1 MAINT
6 VANIKLAVGSFLNR
20 SDLTALIPDFIELAQ
35 ARINREVRVPQML
48 TRSDLATVDAQYE
61 DVPSGWLETVRFSLL
76 TTPVRHLDYLT
87 PEELAYNRQ
96 TLGGTTGKPLY
107 YTVVANTS
115 GTNAFEF
122 LPSPDAAYGATHL
135 YYTALDL
142 TTANWLLTSHPDI
155 VLYGALCEA
164 EPYVMHDER
173 VPLWKAKYD
182 EALASLK
189 KSGANRAIT
198 GTPAIRPRS
207 FG

>member
-35 ARINREVRVPQML
+35 AKLNRDVRVPQML
-48 TRSDLATVDAQYE
+48 TRSDLATIDAQYE
-61 DVPSGWLETVRFSLL
+61 TVPTGWLESQRYSLL
-76 TTPVRHLDYLT
+76 TTPVHQLKYLT
-87 PEELAYNRQ
+87 PEEMDYNRQ
-96 TLGGTTGKPLY
+96 FLGGTTGKPLY
-107 YTVVANTS
+107 FSVVADS
-115 GTNAFEF
+115 FEF
-122 LPSPDAAYGATHL
+122 LPTPDGTYAASHT

-142 TTANWLLTSHPDI
+142 TTTNWLLTSHPDV

-173 VPLWKAKYD
+173 FPLWKSKYD
-182 EALASLK
+182 EALASLDR
-189 KSGANRAIT
+189 SGSNRAIA
-198 GTPAIRPRS
+198 GTPTVRPRS

>member
-6 VANIKLAVGSFLNR
+6 PANIKLAVGSFLNR

-35 ARINREVRVPQML
+35 ARLNREVRVPQML

-61 DVPSGWLETVRFSLL
+61 DVPTGWLESVRFSLL
-76 TTPVRHLDYLT
+76 TTPVQPLTYLT
-87 PEELAYNRQ
+87 PEEMTYNRQ
-96 TLGGTTGKPLY
+96 TIGNSTGQPLY
-107 YTVVANTS
+107 FSVAANTS

-122 LPSPDAAYGATHL
+122 LPTPGAAYAASHL
-135 YYTALDL
+135 YYTAIDL
-142 TTANWLLTSHPDI
+142 TTTNWLLTSHPDI

-173 VPLWKAKYD
+173 LPMWKAKYD

-189 KSGANRAIT
+189 KSGGNRAISS
-198 GTPAIRPRS
+198 TPSIRPRS